1 MQNTPKIILGID
13 PGTIAMGFG
22 IISVS
27 GNAMKLV
34 EFGTLKLSS
43 KLDAYTKLEM
53 VYQKV
58 SSLIELHQPTQFAIE
73 APFFAKNVQS
83 MLKLGR
89 SQGVAIAAAMKC
101 NIPVSEYSP
110 KKVKQSVTGNGNANK
125 EQILRMVEKLLSIK
139 CEPNE
144 YDASDAIAVAICH
157 SFQNGNTPTASTTSK
172 KKASGWKQF
181 VTNNT
186 HRLAG

>member
-34 EFGTLKLSS
+34 ELGTLKLSS
-43 KLDAYTKLEM
+43 KLNAYQKLEII
-53 VYQKV
+53 YKKV
-58 SSLIELHQPTQFAIE
+58 SDLIEVHQPSQFAIE

-89 SQGVAIAAAMKC
+89 SQGVAIAAAMKS

-125 EQILRMVEKLLSIK
+125 EQILHMVEKLLSIK
-139 CEPNE
+139 CAPNE
-144 YDASDAIAVAICH
+144 YDASDAVAVAICH
-157 SFQNGNTPTASTTSK
+157 SLQNTTFAKTSVRT

-181 VTNNT
+181 ISVNA